1 MRAGQRH
8 PEPDEGEERVWQPIH
23 PGDTP
28 FLEAA
33 AEVQI
38 EPNVEELI
46 RANPRNPIGL
56 ESASSKTTFR
66 DAVVAFEWGDAP
78 PKRTLG
84 KNDARFSMVIR
95 MRGFAKK
102 SPQAEALNLS

>member
-1 MRAGQRH
+1 MK
-8 PEPDEGEERVWQPIH
+8 GEERVWQPIH

-38 EPNVEELI
+38 EPNVEEFI

-56 ESASSKTTFR
+56 ESLVLR
-66 DAVVAFEWGDAP
+66 QRFE
-78 PKRTLG
+78 
-84 KNDARFSMVIR
+84 M
-95 MRGFAKK
+95 
-102 SPQAEALNLS
+102 